1 MGVQKWGVCVWK
13 ISDETVQQADVKST
27 FSPGET
33 EPTNQLKSFTTT
45 PKLTFRICSFAP
57 TAFLGLQT
65 NSYLELE
72 DLKTYFLSTAG
83 L

>member
-33 EPTNQLKSFTTT
+33 RTNKPVKVIHHHT
-45 PKLTFRICSFAP
+45 
-57 TAFLGLQT
+57 
-65 NSYLELE
+65 
-72 DLKTYFLSTAG
+72 
-83 L
+83 